1 MTPNLAAFL
10 AVIRACEG
18 TSGPNGY
25 RTLFG
30 GELFDSYADH
40 PRIVVNKSG
49 YKSTAAGAYQALA
62 GTWDDFIKAEGPHD
76 FSPSSQDLFARWCIK
91 RRGALADVEAGRL
104 SAAIEKCNKE
114 WASLPGSPYGQ
125 PTRDLAYCER
135 IFHLNGGDEETA
147 SPLSPPAVP
156 ASPMPPVDQL
166 PKPEPAPQ
174 PAAPSPVQPPKEDR
188 TMGAT
193 FISAFLPAIFEMFAG
208 RAAAGVQKISGA
220 PPDVAAGF
228 VKSMAK
234 KVEDLSGI
242 TVTDNATALKA
253 VAAVVDDPAKM
264 QELQDHALDYIE
276 KVGPLLD
283 KLAAHEL
290 AMARQADESADRAAA
305 RGQKDRVDI
314 GPQLA
319 RWAMWVFA
327 TTAVVL
333 GIVMI
338 VQVYTDAAHK
348 VDGVLIGLLTILV
361 YAAAR
366 IAESPFRYRFG
377 GNADSQVIDSG
388 NAAVRSAIPNPGGKQ

>member
-30 GELFDSYADH
+30 GKLFESYADH
-40 PRIVVNKSG
+40 PRVRVPFKAT
-49 YKSTAAGAYQALA
+49 YSTAAGAYQILEP
-62 GTWDDFIKAEGPHD
+62 TWGDFIKAEGPHD
-76 FSPSSQDLFARWCIK
+76 FSPDNQDLCARWLIK

-104 SAAIEKCNKE
+104 RAAIAKCALE

-125 PTRDLAYCER
+125 PTRDIAYCER
-135 IFHLNGGDEETA
+135 IFHLNGGDQVDKTSA
-147 SPLSPPAVP
+147 PAPPT
-156 ASPMPPVDQL
+156 PPVVQ
-166 PKPEPAPQ
+166 PKPEPTPQ
-174 PAAPSPVQPPKEDR
+174 PAASPPPQPPKEDR
-188 TMGAT
+188 PMGAA
-193 FISAFLPAIFEMFAG
+193 FISAFLPTIFELFAG

-220 PPDVAAGF
+220 SPEISKAF
-228 VKSMAK
+228 VKTMAQ
-234 KVEDLSGI
+234 KVEDLAGVE
-242 TVTDNATALKA
+242 VTDTPTALKA

-264 QELQDHALDYIE
+264 QALQDHALDYVE

-290 AMARQADESADRAAA
+290 AMAKQADDSADRAAT

-319 RWAMWVFA
+319 KWAMWVFA
-327 TTAVVL
+327 MTAIVL
-333 GIVMI
+333 GVVMI
-338 VQVYTDAAHK
+338 VQVYTDASHK

-377 GNADSQVIDSG
+377 GNADSQVVDSG
-388 NAAVRSAIPNPGGKQ
+388 NAAVRSAIPNSGGKQ